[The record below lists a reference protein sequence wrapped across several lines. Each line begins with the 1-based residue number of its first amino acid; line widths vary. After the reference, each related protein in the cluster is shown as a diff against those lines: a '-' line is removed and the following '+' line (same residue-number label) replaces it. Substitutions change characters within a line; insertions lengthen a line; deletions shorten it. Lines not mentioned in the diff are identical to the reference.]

1 MNLFNKTLAV
11 LAFAVPLTAFSQT
24 APAPSTPRVDQR
36 QVNQEQRIQQGVQ
49 SGSLTQK
56 EAGKLE
62 KGQDHVQKVEDKA
75 KADGKVT
82 PKERERLQQAQNNQS
97 KKIEHQKHDKQH
109 DLNHDGKK
117 DRPNKGKGNANKH

>member
-1 MNLFNKTLAV
+1 MNLFNKTLVA
-11 LAFAVPLTAFSQT
+11 LAFATPLAAFAQ
-24 APAPSTPRVDQR
+24 STPRVDQR

-56 EAGKLE
+56 EAAKLE
-62 KGQDHVQKVEDKA
+62 KGQGHVQKMEDKA

-97 KKIEHQKHDKQH
+97 QKIAREKHDHQH
-109 DLNHDGKK
+109 GLNHDGKN
-117 DRPNKGKGNANKH
+117 DHPNRGKKH

>member
-1 MNLFNKTLAV
+1 MNLFNKTLVALV
-11 LAFAVPLTAFSQT
+11 FAVPLAAFAQT
-24 APAPSTPRVDQR
+24 APAPSTSTPRVDQR
-36 QVNQEQRIQQGVQ
+36 QVNQDQRIQQGVQ

-82 PKERERLQQAQNNQS
+82 KKEREHMQQAQNNQS
-97 KKIEHQKHDKQH
+97 KKIAHQKHDNQH

-117 DRPNKGKGNANKH
+117 DHPNKGKKN

>member
-1 MNLFNKTLAV
+1 MNKFNKTLAA
-11 LAFAVPLTAFSQT
+11 LAFAVPLAAFAQT

-97 KKIEHQKHDKQH
+97 KKIDHQKHDKQH
-109 DLNHDGKK
+109 DYNHDGKK
-117 DRPNKGKGNANKH
+117 DRPNKGKGNGNKQ

>member
-1 MNLFNKTLAV
+1 M
-11 LAFAVPLTAFSQT
+11 
-24 APAPSTPRVDQR
+24 
-36 QVNQEQRIQQGVQ
+36 Q

-82 PKERERLQQAQNNQS
+82 PKERERLQHAQDSQS
-97 KKIEHQKHDKQH
+97 KKIAREKHDKQH
-109 DLNHDGKK
+109 DYNHDGKK
-117 DRPNKGKGNANKH
+117 DHPNKGKKN